1 MLTFPFQNNEVRIR
15 SALCPTELRP
25 RDPKTGKKQ

>member
-1 MLTFPFQNNEVRIR
+1 MFTFSFQNNEMRMRFAVR
-15 SALCPTELRP
+15 PTELRP